1 VSGNPVDKAPS
12 VEGHASRIGEILV
25 DAGIIAKDDL
35 LESITLSHANGL
47 PVGRVLVMSGKL
59 SEAMFRSAVLVQS
72 LVRDALLPYKLA
84 VHGLSM
90 AQRDETNIETVLAEL
105 GFEQSGDAR
114 TNKLGELLVASEILS
129 LELLDTAMRSSES
142 TGLPL
147 GRVLTA
153 LGLTSDELLTT
164 GLAAQVLVRDERLTR
179 EDAIEGLIAAR
190 LRRQSVE
197 NMLKKQGYFRGAQ
210 PKLIRLG
217 QLLKEAGL
225 ITDDQLWDA
234 LERSLKAKA
243 SLGTIL
249 LERKLI
255 NSEQLHLALSIQEM
269 VANQTLALE
278 QAANVLIKSINEIK
292 SIDEVLAFI
301 PIEPSSFKATVRF
314 HELLRV
320 AGVIDNA
327 AVERLNVEKSGKP
340 SSNDAFAVGKTI
352 LEKGILKDWVCF
364 GALRCYFLIAT
375 GFLNIQQGI
384 VALNYMQQ
392 KNCSFDEALVDL
404 HWTIRTFIRDDEA
417 QLV

>member
-1 VSGNPVDKAPS
+1 VSGGQIEKAPAT
-12 VEGHASRIGEILV
+12 EGHALRIGEILV
-25 DAGIIAKDDL
+25 DAGIIANDDL
-35 LESITLSHANGL
+35 NESITLSRANGL

-90 AQRDETNIETVLAEL
+90 AKRDEMNVETVLAEL
-105 GFEQSGDAR
+105 GFEQSADAP

-153 LGLTSDELLTT
+153 LGLMSDELITT

-179 EDAIEGLIAAR
+179 GEAIEGLIAAR

-197 NMLKKQGYFRGAQ
+197 NMLKQQGYFRGAQ

-217 QLLKEAGL
+217 QLLKEAGQ

-234 LERSLKAKA
+234 LERSLKEKK
-243 SLGTIL
+243 SLGAVL
-249 LERKLI
+249 LEQKLI
-255 NSEQLHLALSIQEM
+255 DSKQLNLALAIQEM
-269 VANQTLALE
+269 VANQTLDLA
-278 QAANVLIKSINEIK
+278 QAANVLNKTAKEEK
-292 SIDEVLAFI
+292 SIDEVLAFL
-301 PIEPSSFKATVRF
+301 PVEPDSFKATIRF

-327 AVERLNVEKSGKP
+327 AVERLEIEKRGKP
-340 SSNDAFAVGKTI
+340 SSNDAFAIAKSILGKA
-352 LEKGILKDWVCF
+352 ILKERICY
-364 GALRCYFLIAT
+364 GALRCYFLIAI

-384 VALNYMQQ
+384 LALNYMQQ
-392 KNCSFDEALVDL
+392 KNCTFDEALTDL